1 MLNRLQSQ
9 RERARKAR
17 SNKGDNMREL
27 VKRVFNDENQTNYYV
42 EIAGDST
49 ETKPTTGIVAGSIF
63 TETDTGAVF
72 FFDEASGDWVQQF
85 SFQ

>member
-1 MLNRLQSQ
+1 
-9 RERARKAR
+9 
-17 SNKGDNMREL
+17 MREL
-27 VKRVFNDENQTNYYV
+27 VKRVFNDESGTNNFYV